1 MGDFEGTLENFL
13 VGKEDSHIWMKRLC
27 FTEVLVC
34 SNLLQTMF
42 TKTQEDMT
50 SKQWLLLT
58 IASSVDEPPT
68 LSELGAVMGCSR
80 QNIKQIADVLCRK
93 GYLAFTKIQG
103 DKNTVRIVPTHKWAV
118 YAAENEKVTGRI
130 LEEIFEG
137 FSHEEIKLYFK
148 SFMKIIKNIEKINK
162 GL

>member
-1 MGDFEGTLENFL
+1 MDDFEGALENFL
-13 VGKEDSHIWMKRLC
+13 VGKEESNVWMKRLC

-42 TKTQEDMT
+42 TKTQQDMT

-58 IASSVDEPPT
+58 IASAVEEPPT

-80 QNIKQIADVLCRK
+80 QNIKQIADVLSRK
-93 GYLAFTKIQG
+93 GYLAFTKIHG
-103 DKNTVRIVPTHKWAV
+103 DKNTVRIVPTQKWAV

-130 LEEIFEG
+130 LEDIFEG
-137 FSHEEIKLYFK
+137 FSHEEIKLHFK
-148 SFMKIIKNIEKINK
+148 SFIKIIKNIEKINK
-162 GL
+162 SL